1 MTRFTSLA
9 FAAAL
14 LGTVSAQ
21 AADLAP
27 APVEPYAPAVLPFSW
42 TGFYVGAHA
51 GYGTG
56 SSDLFI
62 DAKGAGDIGDWSS
75 DGFFGGAQI
84 GYNQQFGGFVIGAE
98 IDGSFSGIEGDLSLA
113 GERIAE
119 TELTWFGTARLRAG
133 FAWDRALFYGTGG
146 VAVGEVENTLAPG
159 LDESVSGSDT
169 SVGWTAGLGMEYAIT
184 DNWSAKVEYLHVD
197 LGDNSFTVE
206 DTDIEF
212 NNEFDLF
219 RVGVNYRF

>member
-1 MTRFTSLA
+1 MSRFTSLA
-9 FAAAL
+9 FAATL

-62 DAKGAGDIGDWSS
+62 DAKGGGDIGDWSS

-98 IDGSFSGIEGDLSLA
+98 IDGSFSGIEGDLSFA
-113 GERIAE
+113 DESIAE

-133 FAWDRALFYGTGG
+133 FAWDRALFYATGG
-146 VAVGEVENTLAPG
+146 VAFGEVENTVALG
-159 LDESVSGSDT
+159 SDDSVSGSDT

-197 LGDNSFTVE
+197 LGENNFSVD
-206 DTDIEF
+206 DTDVEF
-212 NNEFDLF
+212 SNAFDLF
-219 RVGVNYRF
+219 RIGVNYRF

>member
-9 FAAAL
+9 LAAAL
-14 LGTVSAQ
+14 LGSVSAH

-62 DAKGAGDIGDWSS
+62 DAKGSGDVGDWSS
-75 DGFFGGAQI
+75 DGFFGGAQV

-98 IDGSFSGIEGDLSLA
+98 IDGSFSGIDGDLSLA
-113 GERIAE
+113 D
-119 TELTWFGTARLRAG
+119 LTVTDTDLDWFGTARLRAG

-146 VAVGEVENTLAPG
+146 VAFGEVENSILVGPDTRA
-159 LDESVSGSDT
+159 SGSDT
-169 SVGWTAGLGMEYAIT
+169 SVGWTAGLGLEYAFL

-197 LGDNSFTVE
+197 LGDNDFTVE
-206 DTDIEF
+206 GVDVEF
-212 NNEFDLF
+212 DNQFDLF
-219 RVGVNYRF
+219 RLGVNYRF